1 MQRVSSYYLPALW
14 ACFLFCFLFLF
25 GFRNIEPDSD
35 RDGLVDVLDN
45 CPKFANPKQLDA
57 DMDGI
62 GNRCDADLNNDQKLD
77 KEDKRLFKLWL
88 QRQDAVADLNEDGQF
103 DKRDKAVFKAL
114 MRQGDLA
121 EGIALEPSFIGA
133 PPPVQAVQLFRLPPD
148 AYRRYNTALAV
159 DYRGVIGLPA
169 VIPLNTRGV
178 TVALNDLGLAPDEK
192 AGDQIYAAYLNY
204 DHAAQRDEVESYLSR
219 SKQFGQDLVYQFSG
233 RSVAGTEEFDP
244 ASLLRQ
250 SSKFDGQ
257 HVSFDAPLIT
267 PKDGFPV
274 PQGIDDILVLKG
286 AHLPERS
293 LMIVAPEV
301 IADPTRTFDR
311 CDTDNDGNTGNV
323 NGVWSFKS
331 LMKEMANTPATGV
344 STQAFIHNWLRH
356 YMVNSTVNTF
366 TAEAPNVASKLFLFP
381 GWDGVNAAT
390 LDIDNLPFRLIGIV
404 NRLDLAKT
412 GAYGHAKASGEIR
425 FVFGLTL
432 PACDG
437 ISPGQVG
444 VPSTV
449 ILEYG
454 DVARQCHSLR
464 NRAQAWIDL
473 SSMTPGSNAYQS
485 ALQAITDEVTQAN
498 AAPAK
503 HNGSALNQLRSN
515 DFGFFDTSEGDWRM
529 REFTLSASHNLA
541 MTTVK
546 QTPQFQTFRIDS
558 AITGEFVSNNAQAVS
573 CESHNVPLS
582 FDGTAF
588 LGATADTFG
597 NYEFNDAF
605 NATAAWRIP
614 ITVPPNPDL
623 CTDATVAGVPTEAG
637 TLRHKFA
644 LNTCDGCHITET
656 PTRQHHLDPTNAP
669 PAFLSGF
676 LTGSNEEDIRA
687 PGIVRHFND
696 LQRRAQFLEDVAV
709 KSCFG
714 AVFLPRTHDPLVIFP
729 LEPPVFR
736 LENLRPDIK
745 QAHFSRQQQLINM
758 TH

>member
-1 MQRVSSYYLPALW
+1 MQRVRSYYLPALW
-14 ACFLFCFLFLF
+14 VCFLF
-25 GFRNIEPDSD
+25 GFLSLFGFRDIEQDTD
-35 RDGLVDVLDN
+35 EDGLVDVLDN
-45 CPKFANPKQLDA
+45 CPKYANPMQLDA
-57 DMDGI
+57 DLDSI
-62 GNRCDADLNNDQKLD
+62 GNRCDADLNNNQKLD
-77 KEDKRLFKLWL
+77 EEDKRLFNLWL
-88 QRQDAVADLNEDGQF
+88 ERRDPIADLNEDGRF
-103 DKRDKAVFKAL
+103 DKLDRVVFHAL
-114 MRQGDLA
+114 MRQGRLA
-121 EGIALEPSFIGA
+121 KGIAIEPSFIGA
-133 PPPVQAVQLFRLPPD
+133 PPPVQAVQLFRLSPD
-148 AYRRYNTALAV
+148 VYRRYNTALAV

-169 VIPLNTRGV
+169 VIPLNTSGV
-178 TVALNDLGLAPDEK
+178 TVALNDLGLAPDEQ

-204 DHAAQRDEVESYLSR
+204 DHAAQRDVVESYLFR
-219 SKQFGQDLVYQFSG
+219 SKHFGDDLVYQFSG
-233 RSVAGTEEFDP
+233 RSVAGTEKFDP
-244 ASLLRQ
+244 DSLLRQ
-250 SSKFDGQ
+250 STKQGLQGVSIDG
-257 HVSFDAPLIT
+257 PLIR
-267 PKDGFPV
+267 PKGGFPV

-286 AHLPERS
+286 AHIPERS

-301 IADPTRTFDR
+301 IADPSRTFDR

-331 LMKEMANTPATGV
+331 LMKEMANTPLTGV

-356 YMVNSTVNTF
+356 YVVNSTVNTF
-366 TAEAPNVASKLFLFP
+366 TADATNVASTLALFP

-390 LDIDNLPFRLIGIV
+390 LDINNLPFRLIGIV

-412 GAYGHAKASGEIR
+412 SSYGQAKASGELR

-432 PACDG
+432 PSCDG
-437 ISPGQVG
+437 LFPGQVG
-444 VPSTV
+444 LPSTV

-454 DVARQCHSLR
+454 DVVRQCNSIR

-473 SSMTPGSNAYQS
+473 SLLTPGSNAYQS
-485 ALQAITDEVTQAN
+485 ALQAIADEITQAN
-498 AAPAK
+498 AAPTK

-515 DFGFFDTSEGDWRM
+515 DFDFIDSSEGDWKM
-529 REFTLSASHNLA
+529 REFKVGASHNLT

-546 QTPQFQTFRIDS
+546 QTPQFQTFRLDS
-558 AITGEFVSNNAQAVS
+558 LTTGEFVSNNAQAVS
-573 CESHNVPLS
+573 CESHTVPLS
-582 FDGTAF
+582 FDGTPF

-605 NATAAWRIP
+605 NATAAWKIP
-614 ITVPPNPDL
+614 ITVPANPNL
-623 CTDATVAGVPTEAG
+623 CNDATVAGVPTEAG

-656 PTRQHHLDPTNAP
+656 PTRQHHLDPTNSP

-676 LTGSNEEDIRA
+676 LTGGDEEDIRA

-736 LENLRPDIK
+736 LENLRPDIT